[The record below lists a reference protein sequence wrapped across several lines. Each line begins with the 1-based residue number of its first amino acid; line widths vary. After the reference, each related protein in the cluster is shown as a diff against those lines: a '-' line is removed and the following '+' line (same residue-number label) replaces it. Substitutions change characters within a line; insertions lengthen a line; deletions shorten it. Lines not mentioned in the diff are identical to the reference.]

1 MSPTISVIVST
12 NRVTKQRQS
21 LEMSDEN
28 CLSNPRIKGNWLK
41 KQKKQNPTPY
51 LSPQKFVLGSAESKI
66 TYYWTVPLC
75 SGQLICWT

>member
-1 MSPTISVIVST
+1 MNVTYYICDTVST

-41 KQKKQNPTPY
+41 NKPTPY
-51 LSPQKFVLGSAESKI
+51 LSPKKFLLGSAESKI
-66 TYYWTVPLC
+66 TYIELSLC
-75 SGQLICWT
+75 VQAN